1 MRVVVLALGV
11 GLIVGLLSGPAP
23 AAQRPDALR
32 LLARHAPVL
41 VLHPDDPFGP
51 VPVDGFLADS
61 DVTAQAPDGTWVPQ
75 PGPPPAGGAELRL
88 DQRSCR
94 AADGPASR
102 SCYAASQSAHP
113 SPPTTYGAA
122 FRGRTGIALQYW
134 LFYPYDVWAQT
145 GAKGEVWRAHEGD
158 WEMVTVLLDTR
169 ERPVL
174 LGLSRHCG
182 GVRRPW
188 ARVARSGTHPVV
200 FVALGSHANEL
211 RAGTTRQ
218 ALVCWPEAAQAVLT
232 AFGVVPRDVAAAGRR
247 VRPAIVTVTS
257 TRPPWMQFAGRWGEA
272 QYAGFPGVD
281 PLAFGAGPEGPA
293 FHTIWRRPFAEPLTW
308 PSG

>member
-1 MRVVVLALGV
+1 MRLVALALGV
-11 GLIVGLLSGPAP
+11 GLSIGLLSGPAP

-32 LLARHAPVL
+32 LLTRHAPVL
-41 VLHPDDPFGP
+41 VLHPDDPFAP

-61 DVTAQAPDGTWVPQ
+61 DVTGKTADGTWAPQ

-102 SCYAASQSAHP
+102 SCYAASQAAHP

-122 FRGRTGIALQYW
+122 FRGATGTALQYW

-158 WEMVTVLLDTR
+158 WELVTVLLDTR

-182 GVRRPW
+182 GVRREW
-188 ARVARSGTHPVV
+188 SRVTRSGTHPLVY
-200 FVALGSHANEL
+200 VALGSHANQL
-211 RAGTTRQ
+211 RAGPMRQ
-218 ALVCWPEAAQAVLT
+218 QLVCWPDVARPVLQ
-232 AFGVVPRDVAAAGRR
+232 AFGVVPQDVAAAGRR
-247 VRPAIVTVTS
+247 VRPAVVPVTS
-257 TRPPWMQFAGRWGEA
+257 TRPAWMRFEGRWGEA